1 MAQQTP
7 PGLARAAVRIS
18 AAKGKAARDE
28 GRTPLRVRHG
38 DSQIADTCFERVKA
52 LGKKSE
58 AALLALCLA
67 AAVSARR

>member
-1 MAQQTP
+1 MAQPTP

-18 AAKGKAARDE
+18 AAKNRAARDA
-28 GRTPLRVRHG
+28 GRTSLRMRDG
-38 DSQIADTCFERVKA
+38 DSQIADTCFECVKA

-58 AALLALCLA
+58 ASLLALCLA